1 MSFRKIICFIKLFL
15 IHLILSSRYL
25 KNIFKSGITD
35 LNNKATISGDILHVL
50 NKYSINKGIDINKI
64 YNRIELNFEDNI
76 NKNLRIP
83 AEQFQLLWEA
93 LLKESYDNNFGLH
106 IALLSSNERKRN
118 DIVFSILSNSTTIED
133 AIKNLIR
140 YHDISTDLVNVKL
153 EKKNDK
159 AYLSWK
165 SDKFPSIKHDRNYS
179 ESIMAT
185 FAFLLFYL
193 SDNRIHIREVNFIHS
208 KPENTDEH
216 RIIFKCPVNFNKPRN
231 ELIFDGK
238 DLSLQIKYSNSELLG
253 ILENYASKL
262 LERLNLN
269 DTYKYSYTE
278 KTTHLINKLLSKG
291 EKPGIKKIARELA
304 LSVRSLQNKLKDEE
318 ITYQII
324 LDQLRKE
331 ISMEYLK
338 KPDAIIYEV
347 AFLLGF
353 SEQSSF
359 NHAFKKWTGSTP
371 KEYQKS
377 NR

>member
-1 MSFRKIICFIKLFL
+1 M
-15 IHLILSSRYL
+15 
-25 KNIFKSGITD
+25 
-35 LNNKATISGDILHVL
+35 NNKATISGDILHVL
-50 NKYSINKGIDINKI
+50 NKYSINKGIDIYKI
-64 YNRIELNFEDNI
+64 YKRIELNFEDNI

-93 LLKESYDNNFGLH
+93 LLKESNDNNFGLH

-165 SDKFPSIKHDRNYS
+165 SNKFPSIKHDRNYS

-216 RIIFKCPVNFNKPRN
+216 KIIFKCPVNFNKPKN
-231 ELIFDGK
+231 DLIFDNK

-253 ILENYASKL
+253 LLEKYASGL
-262 LERLNLN
+262 LERLDLN
-269 DTYKYSYTE
+269 NTYTE
-278 KTTHLINKLLSKG
+278 KATHLINKMLSKG
-291 EKPGIKKIARELA
+291 EKPGIEKIAIELA
-304 LSVRSLQNKLKDEE
+304 LSVRNLQNKLKDEKT
-318 ITYQII
+318 TYQGI

-331 ISMEYLK
+331 ISLEFLK
-338 KPDAIIYEV
+338 KTDAVIYEV

-359 NHAFKKWTGSTP
+359 NHAFKKWTGLTP
-371 KEYQKS
+371 KEYKKK
-377 NR
+377 NI